1 MRISRPV
8 MIAGA
13 VLLAVVGYFVVRGAL
28 GAGGASDGPSQKAA
42 AAPAPAAAAA
52 IPRVVVRSVTPTAR
66 PDIISISGRSEP
78 ARTVIVRA
86 ETPGTVTTAPV
97 AEGAL
102 VRAGQLLCALD
113 AEARNARVA
122 EARAVVRARE
132 ADFKAAS
139 DLAAKGFGAEIR
151 VTQAQAALDGAR
163 AQLAQASIEIGR
175 LEVRAPFAGVFE
187 RRDAELG
194 DYLQTGGACGQLV
207 ELSPILIV
215 AQASEI
221 EVEKLRV
228 GGFASARA
236 LTGETVEGRI
246 RFIGRTA
253 DPATRT
259 FRVEL
264 EARNPGLAL
273 RAGQTAQLRAV
284 VGTAEAFLLPS
295 AALSLDSAGQ
305 IGVKIAD
312 QDDRARFARVTI
324 AEETPEGVW
333 VRGLDAQTRVIIT
346 GAQFV
351 GEGQKVAPVP
361 EPVPAA
367 PVPVAVKPNGAG

>member
-8 MIAGA
+8 IIAGV
-13 VLLAVVGYFVVRGAL
+13 VLCAVVGYFVVRGAL
-28 GAGGASDGPSQKAA
+28 GAGAA
-42 AAPAPAAAAA
+42 REEAAAAA
-52 IPRVVVRSVTPTAR
+52 ATPAPTAAAAVPRVVVRAVTPTAR
-66 PDIISISGRSEP
+66 PEVIQISGRSEP

-86 ETPGTVTTAPV
+86 ETPGTVVTAPI
-97 AEGAL
+97 AEGA
-102 VRAGQLLCALD
+102 VIRSGQLLCGLD

-163 AQLAQASIEIGR
+163 AQLAQAMIEIGR

-194 DYLQTGGACGQLV
+194 DFLQTGGACGQVV
-207 ELSPILIV
+207 ELNPILVV
-215 AQASEI
+215 AQASEL

-246 RFIGRTA
+246 RFIGRTS

-264 EARNPGLAL
+264 EARNPGLSL

-284 VGTAEAFLLPS
+284 VGTADAFLLPS
-295 AALSLDSAGQ
+295 AALSLDSAGR
-305 IGVKIAD
+305 IGVKIVD
-312 QDDRARFARVTI
+312 QDDRARFAPVQI

-333 VRGLDAQTRVIIT
+333 VRGFDAETRVIIT

-361 EPVPAA
+361 EPAPAA
-367 PVPVAVKPNGAG
+367 QPVPVAVKPNGAG

>member
-8 MIAGA
+8 LIAGI
-13 VLLAVVGYFVVRGAL
+13 VLISVVAYFVVRGVM
-28 GAGGASDGPSQKAA
+28 GAGAAREEREAAA
-42 AAPAPAAAAA
+42 AAPTPAAAAA
-52 IPRVVVRSVTPTAR
+52 VPRVIVRAVAPTAR
-66 PDIISISGRSEP
+66 PEIISISGRSEP
-78 ARTVIVRA
+78 ARVVTVRA
-86 ETPGTVTTAPV
+86 ETPGVVTRAPV
-97 AEGAL
+97 AEGGL
-102 VRAGQLLCALD
+102 VGEGQLLCALD

-163 AQLAQASIEIGR
+163 AQLAQAQIEIGR
-175 LEVRAPFAGVFE
+175 LDVRAPFAGVFE
-187 RRDAELG
+187 RRDAERG
-194 DYLQTGGACGQLV
+194 DYLQTGGACGQVV
-207 ELSPILIV
+207 ELNPILIV

-221 EVEKLRV
+221 EVERLRV
-228 GGFASARA
+228 GAFASARA

-246 RFIGRTA
+246 RFIGRTS

-264 EARNPGLAL
+264 EAHNPGLAL

-284 VGTAEAFLLPS
+284 VGTADAFLLPS
-295 AALSLDSAGQ
+295 ASLSLDSAGR
-305 IGVKIAD
+305 IGVKIVD
-312 QDDRARFARVTI
+312 EDNRARFATVTI

-333 VRGLDAQTRVIIT
+333 VRGFDAATRVIIT
-346 GAQFV
+346 GSQFV

-361 EPVPAA
+361 EPAPAA
-367 PVPVAVKPNGAG
+367 RPVPVAVKTNGAG

>member
-8 MIAGA
+8 IIAGV
-13 VLLAVVGYFVVRGAL
+13 VLCAVVGYFVVRGAL
-28 GAGGASDGPSQKAA
+28 GAGAA
-42 AAPAPAAAAA
+42 REEAAAAA
-52 IPRVVVRSVTPTAR
+52 ATPAPTAAAAVPRVVVRAVTPTPR
-66 PDIISISGRSEP
+66 PEVIQISGRSEP

-86 ETPGTVTTAPV
+86 ETPGTVVAAPI
-97 AEGAL
+97 AEGA
-102 VRAGQLLCALD
+102 VIRSGQLLCGLD

-163 AQLAQASIEIGR
+163 AQLAQAAIEIGR
-175 LEVRAPFAGVFE
+175 LDVRAPFAGVFE

-194 DYLQTGGACGQLV
+194 DFLQTGGACGQVV
-207 ELSPILIV
+207 ELNPILVV
-215 AQASEI
+215 AQASEL

-246 RFIGRTA
+246 RFIGRTS

-264 EARNPGLAL
+264 EARNPGLSL

-284 VGTAEAFLLPS
+284 VGTADAFLLPS
-295 AALSLDSAGQ
+295 AALSLDSAGR
-305 IGVKIAD
+305 IGVKIVD
-312 QDDRARFARVTI
+312 QDNRARFAPVQI

-333 VRGLDAQTRVIIT
+333 VRGFDAETRVIIT

-361 EPVPAA
+361 EPAPAA
-367 PVPVAVKPNGAG
+367 QPVPVAVKPNGAG

>member
-8 MIAGA
+8 IIAGA
-13 VLLAVVGYFVVRGAL
+13 VLFGAIGYFVVRGTM
-28 GAGGASDGPSQKAA
+28 GASDARAEKAA
-42 AAPAPAAAAA
+42 ADAAPAPTAAAAV
-52 IPRVVVRSVTPTAR
+52 PRVIVRAVTPTAR
-66 PDIISISGRSEP
+66 PEIVSISGRSEP
-78 ARTVIVRA
+78 ARMVVVRA
-86 ETPGTVTTAPV
+86 ETPGVVSAAPV
-97 AEGAL
+97 AEGAV
-102 VRAGQLLCALD
+102 VRSGQLLCALD

-163 AQLAQASIEIGR
+163 AQLAQAQIEIGR

-187 RRDAELG
+187 RRDAERG
-194 DYLQTGGACGQLV
+194 DYLQTGGACGQVV
-207 ELSPILIV
+207 ELNPILIV

-228 GGFASARA
+228 GAFASARA
-236 LTGETVEGRI
+236 LTGEAVEGRI
-246 RFIGRTA
+246 RFIGRTS

-264 EARNPGLAL
+264 EAPNPGLSL

-284 VGTAEAFLLPS
+284 VGTADAFLLPS
-295 AALSLDSAGQ
+295 AALSLDSAGR
-305 IGVKIAD
+305 IGVKIVD
-312 QDDRARFARVTI
+312 QDDRARFAPVQI

-333 VRGLDAQTRVIIT
+333 VRGFSDETRVIIT

-361 EPVPAA
+361 EPAPAA
-367 PVPVAVKPNGAG
+367 RPVPVAVKPNGAG